1 MPGLLQALGARVLDD
16 SGAEVA
22 PGGAALEGA
31 AALDLSGL
39 HPGLAGVEVV
49 VASDVDNPLLGERGA
64 AAVYAP
70 QKGADPGDVAL
81 LEAGLTRWA
90 ELVARRDRCR
100 PRAGEP
106 GAGAAGGVG
115 FAALAVLGADA
126 APGHRAAAGADR
138 LPPALA
144 GRSLVV
150 TGEGSL
156 DSQTLHG
163 KAPAGVAAAA
173 TAAGVPVVAVCGRLA
188 LDPGQ
193 LAAAGFAAA
202 YPLTAESD
210 DLAECLER
218 PGPAA
223 GADRRPHRPRA
234 PRMSASAGWTWS
246 CARGG
251 WSVGGER
258 SRRRAPSP
266 SPAGAAVA
274 SGGSSRTT
282 PRWTRP
288 RWSSSATTWCCC
300 RAWSTPTCTSTSRA
314 ARTWEGFASATRAAA
329 AGGVTTI
336 VDMPLNSIPPTTTVA
351 HLQVK
356 RAAAAGQAYV
366 DVGFWGGAVPGNLA
380 DLRALHEAGVLRLQ
394 VLPARLRAWRS
405 SRR

>member
-1 MPGLLQALGARVLDD
+1 MPSVLVAPDSFKGTLTAAEVAAAVSAGILRVRPDIDVVPLPVADGGEGTLAAAVAAGFERVAVTVSGPTGEPVRAAYARQGDTAVVELAEASGLTLLPGGVPAPLTAGSRGTGELMAAAVGDGCRRLVLGIGGSACTDGGAGLLQALGARILDD

-39 HPGLAGVEVV
+39 QPELTGVEVV

-70 QKGADPGDVAL
+70 QKGADPGEVAL

-90 ELVARRDRCR
+90 ELVAGETGADRS
-100 PRAGEP
+100 GEP

-115 FAALAVLGADA
+115 FAAVAVLGATLR
-126 APGHRAAAGADR
+126 PGIELLLELTGFHR
-138 LPPALA
+138 ALA
-144 GRSLVV
+144 GASLVV

-156 DSQTLHG
+156 DGQTLHG

-218 PGPAA
+218 PGPLLERI
-223 GADRRPHRPRA
+223 GARI
-234 PRMSASAGWTWS
+234 
-246 CARGG
+246 AR
-251 WSVGGER
+251 E
-258 SRRRAPSP
+258 
-266 SPAGAAVA
+266 
-274 SGGSSRTT
+274 
-282 PRWTRP
+282 
-288 RWSSSATTWCCC
+288 
-300 RAWSTPTCTSTSRA
+300 
-314 ARTWEGFASATRAAA
+314 
-329 AGGVTTI
+329 
-336 VDMPLNSIPPTTTVA
+336 
-351 HLQVK
+351 HL
-356 RAAAAGQAYV
+356 G
-366 DVGFWGGAVPGNLA
+366 
-380 DLRALHEAGVLRLQ
+380 
-394 VLPARLRAWRS
+394 
-405 SRR
+405 